1 MGQQISFARIVILD
15 RDHSSTDVTENGSPR
30 GDQQI
35 QTEGFIG
42 FKAFVINDREAD
54 GNEIGAIIFKHQRNR
69 VWLIIKSGCCCAC

>member
-15 RDHSSTDVTENGSPR
+15 RDHSSADVTEHGSSR

-54 GNEIGAIIFKHQRNR
+54 GDEIGATIFKHQRNIF
-69 VWLIIKSGCCCAC
+69 WFIIKPRHGCAS